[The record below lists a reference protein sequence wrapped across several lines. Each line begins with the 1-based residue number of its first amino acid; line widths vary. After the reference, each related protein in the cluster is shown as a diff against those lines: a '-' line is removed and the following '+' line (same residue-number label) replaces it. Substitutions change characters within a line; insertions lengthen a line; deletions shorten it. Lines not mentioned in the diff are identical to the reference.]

1 MPIRDEKLTFVVDGQ
16 ELAGTFIAPQAKKG
30 PGILFVHGWGASQ
43 HECLEPARAA
53 AELGCL
59 CLIFDLR
66 GHGLT
71 KDQRVTVSREDNLRD
86 VIAAYDLLARRSG
99 VDASALGIVGTS
111 YGGYL
116 AALVT
121 TLRQPS
127 YLALQ
132 APAIYRDP
140 DWLLPKLKLHEDPE
154 LVVYRRRIVSWNDN
168 RALQACA
175 AFRGDVLI
183 IESEQDVVVPHPVAE
198 SYALACA
205 RARSV
210 TARVIAHADHGLSEK
225 RWRSEYVSFLTG
237 WLAQIIGSDRS

>member
-1 MPIRDEKLTFVVDGQ
+1 MPVRYEETTFVVDEQ
-16 ELAGTFIAPQAKKG
+16 ELAGTFVAPQAKNVA
-30 PGILFVHGWGASQ
+30 GILFVHGWGASQ
-43 HECLEPARAA
+43 HECLAPARAA
-53 AELGCL
+53 AELGCF

-71 KDQRVTVSREDNLRD
+71 KHQRATVSREDNLRD

-99 VDASALGIVGTS
+99 VDVSALGIVGTS

-121 TLRQPS
+121 MLRQPS

-140 DWLLPKLKLHEDPE
+140 NWFLPKLKLHEDPE
-154 LVVYRRRIVSWNDN
+154 LVVYRRRIVAWNDN

-198 SYALACA
+198 SYAVACA

-210 TARVIAHADHGLSEK
+210 TSRVIAHADHGLSED
-225 RWRSEYVSFLTG
+225 RWRSEYVSFLTD
-237 WLAQIIGSDRS
+237 WLAQVIPRDQS